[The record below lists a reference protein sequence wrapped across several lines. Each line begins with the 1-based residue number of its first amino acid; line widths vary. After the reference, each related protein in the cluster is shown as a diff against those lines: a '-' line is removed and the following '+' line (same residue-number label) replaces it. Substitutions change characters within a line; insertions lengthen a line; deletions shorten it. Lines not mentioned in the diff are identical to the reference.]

1 MVAGLQEHLSI
12 GLQQRSRAV
21 VWCVEVIE
29 RNGALRRATGKLVVK
44 VDVGECFGCNC
55 SLSCFPALAQYGRSL
70 SR

>member
-29 RNGALRRATGKLVVK
+29 RNGALRRATGKTRCQ
-44 VDVGECFGCNC
+44 G
-55 SLSCFPALAQYGRSL
+55 
-70 SR
+70 